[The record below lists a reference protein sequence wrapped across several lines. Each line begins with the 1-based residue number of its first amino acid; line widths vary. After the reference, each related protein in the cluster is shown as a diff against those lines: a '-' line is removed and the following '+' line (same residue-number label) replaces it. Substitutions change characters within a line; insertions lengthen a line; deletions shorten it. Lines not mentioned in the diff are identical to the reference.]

1 MNTAFLPDPASLRV
15 RVVRK
20 EALTKDIVLIELAS
34 VDGQPLPTFTAGA
47 HIDVQL
53 PGGLTRQYS
62 LCDTA
67 AETYQIAVL
76 KDPQGRG
83 GRSEE
88 HTSEL
93 QSLMRIWY
101 AVFCLKK
108 KKNTKNYQYNHL

>member
-76 KDPQGRG
+76 KEPQGRG
-83 GRSEE
+83 GSVVRIPRDGGHDSM
-88 HTSEL
+88 
-93 QSLMRIWY
+93 LM
-101 AVFCLKK
+101 ADSVPA
-108 KKNTKNYQYNHL
+108 

>member
-76 KDPQGRG
+76 KEPQDEGDRW
-83 GRSEE
+83 RCTTLCMQAASSLSARQE
-88 HTSEL
+88 TS
-93 QSLMRIWY
+93 SS
-101 AVFCLKK
+101 
-108 KKNTKNYQYNHL
+108 